1 VGNSLPL
8 ILKIN
13 NMFNENE
20 DFDSFEGDELP
31 QRLGQLLMATDGF
44 RDILIENSIEVL
56 RDPKFQMEYVLEESI
71 DIPTKLQ
78 DIDELIEWGVEREMY
93 EDCAMLVK
101 LKERVIETFDVQSLI
116 K

>member
-1 VGNSLPL
+1 
-8 ILKIN
+8 
-13 NMFNENE
+13 MFNEDDE
-20 DFDSFEGDELP
+20 FESYEGDELP

-44 RDILIENSIEVL
+44 RDMLIENSIEVL

-78 DIDELIEWGVEREMY
+78 DIDELIEWAVEREMY
-93 EDCAMLVK
+93 EDCAIMVR

>member
-1 VGNSLPL
+1 
-8 ILKIN
+8 
-13 NMFNENE
+13 MFNEDEEFENY
-20 DFDSFEGDELP
+20 EGDELP

-56 RDPKFQMEYVLEESI
+56 RDPKFQIEYVLEDSI

-78 DIDELIEWGVEREMY
+78 DIDELIEWGAERELY
-93 EDCAMLVK
+93 EDCAMLVR

>member
-1 VGNSLPL
+1 
-8 ILKIN
+8 
-13 NMFNENE
+13 MFNENE

>member
-1 VGNSLPL
+1 
-8 ILKIN
+8 
-13 NMFNENE
+13 MFNEDDE
-20 DFDSFEGDELP
+20 FESYEGDELP

-44 RDILIENSIEVL
+44 RDMLIENSIEVL
-56 RDPKFQMEYVLEESI
+56 RDPKFQMEYALEESI

-78 DIDELIEWGVEREMY
+78 DIDELIEWAVEREMY
-93 EDCAMLVK
+93 EDCAMMVK